1 MHELCRDVADSVEAA
16 VEPLIGES
24 RGAEVLRLG
33 ADGTP
38 TKRIDESAEEAALEV
53 LENYGDVRVVSEE
66 AGEITYGEPERVV
79 ALDPLDGTYNASRRI
94 PFYGVS
100 IAVLDGERVGDA
112 EYAYVR
118 ELTSGE
124 SFTAERGGGAYVDD
138 VSIEVSG
145 QGDPSEMT
153 VGGVY
158 NIEGFDPAVFKRVRL
173 LGCSSLELCYVAAGR
188 LDGFLDMRSRLRV
201 VDFAAG
207 KLMVEEAGGTVTD
220 GSGEDLENAVAVD
233 QRSSVVAANPEGH
246 RGLLGVVDA

>member
-1 MHELCRDVADSVEAA
+1 MHELCRDVADSVETA

-53 LENYGDVRVVSEE
+53 LEDYGDVRVVSEE
-66 AGEITYGEPERVV
+66 AGEITYGEPELVV

-94 PFYGVS
+94 PFYAVS
-100 IAVLDGERVGDA
+100 IAVFNGDRVGDA

-124 SFTAERGGGAYVDD
+124 NFTAERGGGTYLDGTRVEVTGQDD
-138 VSIEVSG
+138 
-145 QGDPSEMT
+145 PREMT

-158 NIEGFDPAVFKRVRL
+158 NIEGFDPAVFNRVRL

-201 VDFAAG
+201 VDFVAG
-207 KLMVEEAGGTVTD
+207 KLLVEEAGGRVTD
-220 GSGEDLENAVAVD
+220 GYGEDLENEIRVD
-233 QRSSVVAANPEGH
+233 QRSSVVAANPGGH
-246 RGLLGVVDA
+246 ESLLGVVDA